1 MQQSTA
7 IENIIISAVKNFAA
21 SINAHS
27 KVVADMSELVNLT
40 IDLPLTNFDYW
51 EKLIRT
57 EFTNSLRNQIKPK
70 LAFWSHP
77 KELLTWLDIISWDGY
92 RREKTLRTISG
103 AAPNAFFFSL
113 ALRRLNDWVPQVR
126 KAARETLPEL
136 ARSTAPIHVVEAIC
150 VSATNW
156 NSWGRIES
164 ADKEIILHIIQQDSL
179 IELFKSKLISSTS
192 GPMATL
198 FAQLGRTNIL
208 DKYIEEIASV
218 AKQPFIRAKAYR
230 CLFERKMSWSD
241 GVRWEWTDKR
251 YCQGHY
257 VTTISERKIS
267 PEIPINDLLIQ
278 ASADRSSIVRRV
290 AAEFLIKELD
300 NLGEKAIAFANM
312 FAIDKAKSVSDRGLF
327 ALKLLRET
335 EAKNAS

>member
-1 MQQSTA
+1 VLQSTS
-7 IENIIISAVKNFAA
+7 IEKTIISAVKNFAA
-21 SINAHS
+21 TINARS
-27 KVVADMSELVNLT
+27 KVVADMSELANLT
-40 IDLPLTNFDYW
+40 IDLPLANFDYW

-57 EFTNSLRNQIKPK
+57 EFTNALNDQIKPK
-70 LAFWSHP
+70 LAFWSRP

-113 ALRRLNDWVPQVR
+113 VLRRLNDWVPQVR
-126 KAARETLPEL
+126 TAAREKLPEL
-136 ARSTAPIHVVEAIC
+136 AKSTAPIHVVEAIC

-156 NSWGRIES
+156 HSWGRIES
-164 ADKEIILHIIQQDSL
+164 VDKEIILQIMQQDSL
-179 IELFKSKLISSTS
+179 IDLFKKKLISSIS

-198 FAQLGRTNIL
+198 FSQLGRTNIL
-208 DKYIEEIASV
+208 DKYIEEIASL

-241 GVRWEWTDKR
+241 GVHWEWTDKR

-257 VTTISERKIS
+257 ITTISERKLS
-267 PEIPINDLLIQ
+267 QEIPINDLLIR

-300 NLGEKAIAFANM
+300 NLGETAIAYANT
-312 FAIDKAKSVSDRGLF
+312 FSIDTAKSVSERGLF
-327 ALKLLRET
+327 ALKLLREI
-335 EAKNAS
+335 EA